1 MIGDE
6 ARKAML
12 NITIATYQK
21 ATAMPCMNLL
31 ADCRNL
37 QRITIING
45 VGTNSTPEKTAK
57 SFFTEAGRLLQNI
70 VTAAGGDKDAALN
83 VVTFG
88 KGCLCVKDKDE
99 DKFVTWDEEEM
110 DLFVDEIAK
119 KLK

>member
-21 ATAMPCMNLL
+21 GTAMPCMNLL

-37 QRITIING
+37 QRILIVNG
-45 VGTNSTPEKTAK
+45 VGTNSNPEKTAK

-70 VTAAGGDKDAALN
+70 VNAAGGDKDAALS

-99 DKFVTWDEEEM
+99 DKFVAWDEEDM